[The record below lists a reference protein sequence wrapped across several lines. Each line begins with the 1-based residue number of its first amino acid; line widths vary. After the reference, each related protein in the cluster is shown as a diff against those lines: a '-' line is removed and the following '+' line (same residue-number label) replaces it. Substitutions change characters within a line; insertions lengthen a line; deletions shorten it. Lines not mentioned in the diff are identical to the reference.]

1 VISAERFAAFLAAA
15 VVLAAI
21 PGPGML
27 YVVARTLGGGRR
39 EGLISTAGTAIG
51 GSVHVVAA
59 ALGLSALLATSAVAF
74 TVVKY
79 VGAAYLVFLG
89 LRLLWQARKRAASVE
104 TVELRGVGSGW
115 AALRQGALTEAL
127 NPKTALFFLAFV
139 PQFVD
144 PSAGWV
150 ILQSVVFGVISV
162 TLNSLADIVAVGLS
176 GVVHRRI
183 ARRGSEPEPRW
194 PKVASGS
201 ALLALGGYAA
211 VEG

>member
-1 VISAERFAAFLAAA
+1 MISAERFAAFLAAA

-27 YVVARTLGGGRR
+27 YVAARTLGGGRR

-79 VGAAYLVFLG
+79 VGAAYLVLLG
-89 LRLLWQARKRAASVE
+89 LRLLWQARRQLAAVE
-104 TVELRGVGSGW
+104 TVALRGVGSGW

-144 PSAGWV
+144 PAGGWV

-176 GVVHRRI
+176 GVVHRRL
-183 ARRGSEPEPRW
+183 ARQGGPAPRW

>member
-89 LRLLWQARKRAASVE
+89 LRLLWQARRQPAAVE
-104 TVELRGVGSGW
+104 TVALRDVGSGW

-183 ARRGSEPEPRW
+183 ARRGSAPRW

>member
-89 LRLLWQARKRAASVE
+89 LRLLWQARRRSAAVE
-104 TVELRGVGSGW
+104 SVELRGVGSGW

-144 PSAGWV
+144 PSAGYV

-162 TLNSLADIVAVGLS
+162 LLNSLADIVAVGLS
-176 GVVHRRI
+176 GLVHRRI
-183 ARRGSEPEPRW
+183 ARRGSEPRW

>member
-1 VISAERFAAFLAAA
+1 VVFSAERFGAFLAAA

-39 EGLISTAGTAIG
+39 EGLISTAGTALG

-79 VGAAYLVFLG
+79 VGAAYLIFLG
-89 LRLLWQARKRAASVE
+89 LRLLWQARRRPSVE
-104 TVELRGVGSGW
+104 TVSLRDVGSGW

-144 PSAGWV
+144 PSAGYV
-150 ILQSVVFGVISV
+150 LLQSVVLGAISV
-162 TLNSLADIVAVGLS
+162 TFNSLADIVAVALS

-183 ARRGSEPEPRW
+183 AKRGSSPRW

-211 VEG
+211 VE